1 MLKVWAVTY
10 STPPGWHPDPGHT
23 GEGPRLERWWD
34 GSAWTDEV
42 RSATAPAP
50 HTGAS
55 EVPAPAPPA
64 AAGTGAPEAHDGD
77 TWVGATQ
84 GLPTLPPYPP
94 APPAR
99 SGNRRKRVVLSVTA
113 GIVVLAIAGG
123 AFLLGRGGVG
133 GSDDNTAAGS
143 GGSGS
148 SAPPSGRGQRNPLI
162 PEPGGPQNPGSPQ
175 APGSPQDPG
184 TPQDP
189 GAPGGGSGGLD
200 GAPPQPQTGP
210 GVVTDAA
217 SGISIPLLK
226 GWTGQSSAAGANAS
240 TGEYTCPG
248 DATQK
253 CQRAGVSSLP
263 ALNDKGLSAKEAAE
277 KDIKANAT
285 ASYGGKVYGKISSH
299 QQLKAE
305 AVTVAGQKGYLVRW
319 KVVTAKGDDGYVQ
332 SLAFPSPSTPKVM
345 VVVQSGFDV
354 SDSAPKLSV
363 MDQITSGIKVA
374 SGGAGGSGQG
384 I

>member
-1 MLKVWAVTY
+1 M
-10 STPPGWHPDPGHT
+10 
-23 GEGPRLERWWD
+23 
-34 GSAWTDEV
+34 
-42 RSATAPAP
+42 
-50 HTGAS
+50 
-55 EVPAPAPPA
+55 
-64 AAGTGAPEAHDGD
+64 
-77 TWVGATQ
+77 
-84 GLPTLPPYPP
+84 
-94 APPAR
+94 
-99 SGNRRKRVVLSVTA
+99 SVTA

-133 GSDDNTAAGS
+133 GSDDNNASGS
-143 GGSGS
+143 GDSGS
-148 SAPPSGRGQRNPLI
+148 SAPPQGRGRQNPLI
-162 PEPGGPQNPGSPQ
+162 PAPGGPQDPGN
-175 APGSPQDPG
+175 PQDPG
-184 TPQDP
+184 SPQDP

-200 GAPPQPQTGP
+200 GAPQQPQAGP

-217 SGISIPLLK
+217 SGISIPILK
-226 GWTGQSSAAGANAS
+226 GWTGLSGAAGANVS
-240 TGEYTCPG
+240 TGDYTCPG

-253 CQRAGVSSLP
+253 CQRAGVTSLP
-263 ALNDKGLSAKEAAE
+263 GLNDKGLSAKETAE
-277 KDIKANAT
+277 KDIKANAN

-354 SDSAPKLSV
+354 SDGAPKLSV

-374 SGGAGGSGQG
+374 SGGAGGAGQG
-384 I
+384 V